1 MKSPKRKYEPQSIS
15 KVLDEIL
22 ESKSLRKGII
32 DVRINELWYE
42 IMGANITHYTD
53 KIILKGD
60 TLLVSLNSAALRVEL
75 SYGKEKIIKMMNK
88 ELGSETIKKI
98 VLR

>member
-1 MKSPKRKYEPQSIS
+1 MKSPKRKFEPQSIS

-42 IMGANITHYTD
+42 IMGANITHYTE
-53 KIILKGD
+53 KIILKGN
-60 TLLVSLNSAALRVEL
+60 TLLVSLNSSALRVEL

>member
-22 ESKSLRKGII
+22 ESKSLRTGII
-32 DVRINELWYE
+32 QVRINELWHK
-42 IMGANITHYTD
+42 IMGANITNYTE
-53 KIILKGD
+53 KIILKGN
-60 TLLVSLNSAALRVEL
+60 TLFVSLNSAALRVEL

-88 ELGSETIKKI
+88 QLGSEKIKKI

>member
-1 MKSPKRKYEPQSIS
+1 MKSPKRKFEPQSIS
-15 KVLDEIL
+15 KVLDQIL

-42 IMGANITHYTD
+42 IMGANITHYTE
-53 KIILKGD
+53 KIILKGN
-60 TLLVSLNSAALRVEL
+60 TLFVSLNSPALRVEL

-88 ELGSETIKKI
+88 ELGSEIIKKI

>member
-22 ESKSLRKGII
+22 ESKSLRTGII
-32 DVRINELWYE
+32 HVRINELWHE

-53 KIILKGD
+53 KIILKGN

-88 ELGSETIKKI
+88 QLGSEKIKKI
-98 VLR
+98 ILR

>member
-1 MKSPKRKYEPQSIS
+1 MKSPKRKFEPQSIS

-32 DVRINELWYE
+32 DVRINELWHE

-53 KIILKGD
+53 KIILKGN